1 MCIMYIFARAYI
13 VRSHTNK
20 YANKNAKGGS
30 KGRMPLFK
38 SAVGVPE
45 YQQLF

>member
-1 MCIMYIFARAYI
+1 MCIMCTFARAYI
-13 VRSHTNK
+13 VHNHSNK

-30 KGRMPLFK
+30 NGRMPLFK
-38 SAVGVPE
+38 NAVGVPE